1 MELKDYLIEGSK
13 QLGVHLEDY
22 QTEQF
27 FQFKDLLLEWNNKIN
42 LTAIVDDKE
51 IIIKHFLDCL
61 SIGQFFDC
69 QTACNV
75 IDVGTG
81 AGFPGIPLKIAYPNL
96 KTTLL
101 DSLNKRISFL
111 KEVVLNLQLKDVTC
125 IHGRAEELGQ
135 NKEYREL
142 YDLCVS
148 RAVAHLSVLSEYTL
162 PFIKTGGTLIAMKG
176 LNVDEELNE
185 SKKAIEVLGGEIID
199 IKDVVIPFSDIKHRL
214 IMIKKVRLTP
224 TKYPRKAGKP
234 GRNPIK

>member
-1 MELKDYLIEGSK
+1 M
-13 QLGVHLEDY
+13 
-22 QTEQF
+22 
-27 FQFKDLLLEWNNKIN
+27 
-42 LTAIVDDKE
+42 
-51 IIIKHFLDCL
+51 
-61 SIGQFFDC
+61 
-69 QTACNV
+69 
-75 IDVGTG
+75 
-81 AGFPGIPLKIAYPNL
+81 
-96 KTTLL
+96 
-101 DSLNKRISFL
+101 
-111 KEVVLNLQLKDVTC
+111 NLQLKDVTC

-214 IMIKKVRLTP
+214 IMIKKYDLLRQNIQ
-224 TKYPRKAGKP
+224 GKLENQVET
-234 GRNPIK
+234 R